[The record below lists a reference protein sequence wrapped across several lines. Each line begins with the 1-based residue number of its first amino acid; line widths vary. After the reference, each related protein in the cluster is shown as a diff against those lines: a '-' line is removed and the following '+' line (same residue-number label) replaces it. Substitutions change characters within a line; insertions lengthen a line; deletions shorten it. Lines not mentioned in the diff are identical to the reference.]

1 MKRVIFSAVIFS
13 MAAVSSAYEKVEFK
27 GMIQN
32 PAFQKPAAIALNGTK
47 VYVADSKVNAVF
59 VFDLEGKFLKKIEGA
74 LKAPE
79 AAAFGG
85 GNLYVADTGNSR
97 VAVFDPEG
105 KMLFSF
111 SSPGDAPGQLKAP
124 KGIAYGPDSRLYVS
138 NTGASRI
145 DVFNADG
152 IYLYGFPVAKS
163 DGVTKLNPAK
173 LTLTISG
180 DILVSDPEKS
190 VIQRY
195 DRAGKLLK
203 EYSLANNG
211 LAADKYGFFYLIN
224 AKEGKVRELN
234 ENGEPIGVFGT
245 KGKGKSEFRNLRDI
259 VISDAGLLYLCDD
272 ENKKVVMINLVSAEL
287 PAPLAAAPVLDRFTV
302 KGPVAKFNNKADVF
316 TVTPD
321 GKIVAWLPEAKELA
335 LLEKD
340 TKKTLV
346 REGKLQGQVRGPRG
360 VFVDGKG
367 LIYVADTGNDRVQ
380 IFNPDG
386 TYNNMFGES
395 GSGEG
400 QFRSP
405 SSVVV
410 NSVGN
415 IYVADTKNKV
425 VKVFNADGMFLFV
438 IGPVLG
444 NVTLMSP
451 LSVRCDQNKNV
462 YILDSVLKKVVVTDA
477 MGKFL
482 RLWDDSGNLQEPASL
497 ASDGKGFF
505 YLLDKGTF
513 NVKIFD
519 ENGAFTASFFAKGRS
534 ERELWAPQFLAFRND
549 KIYISDMESSRLTA
563 FDISYLP
570 EQPSEMAAE
579 AGEKSVKLAWQAKAN
594 AWTGG
599 FKVFRGTVPGEL
611 KELAEAKGKS
621 YEDKALQPQ
630 TTYYYASAGLS
641 VTGVQGS
648 LAAPAAV
655 YFKGPDAPVPAPVA
669 TPEPAAAAASEGPR
683 KNAAPLEI
691 IAPKLDYI
699 FSANYKQHSPLSEKK
714 KPIGVVTV
722 QNNTDSDFS
731 GVMLSFF
738 SSEIM
743 ESPSSNDV
751 GDVKAGSKVEVPVYA
766 TFSNRVL
773 NITEDT
779 PIQCKMTLTY
789 YKDGEEKTYTMNKPM
804 KILSRDAIVW
814 DNTARLA
821 NFITVKDTP
830 VVEFKAF
837 AQGEKKNLGDAGAN
851 ISEKLLTGLLI
862 WEALGDQGVG
872 YQADPV
878 NSYAA
883 VKSTQGLML
892 DTVQFPRKTLKLK
905 SGDCDDLTALFAT
918 LYEGSGL
925 HTALLDYPGH
935 IALMFDTGETDANA
949 VGLPEESLIKYD
961 NTLWVGVE
969 VTMVG
974 KSFYDAIVYEADMYR
989 KSAADVRVIDVR
1001 TARDEFEPVTLPDT
1015 ETDKYTSAGL
1025 TDRVKEAI
1033 AALTAARYAY
1043 LKEYYGNILRET
1055 PDDIEANL
1063 TLGIYHAEYKAYGA
1077 ASGCF
1082 GKVLAKEPF
1091 NAAALNNLGNLRFNE
1106 GKYDEAKEYYF
1117 KSTKADPF
1125 DGSVWLNLARV
1136 SAKLG
1141 KKDDVKMFAD
1151 KAVKL
1156 EAGLGDV
1163 AKMLSK

>member
-1 MKRVIFSAVIFS
+1 MKRLIFVAVFFA
-13 MAAVSSAYEKVEFK
+13 MAAVSSAYEKIEFK
-27 GMIQN
+27 SLITN
-32 PAFQKPAAIALNGTK
+32 PAFQKPSALAVAGGK
-47 VYVADSKVNAVF
+47 LFVADAKVNAVF

-79 AAAFGG
+79 AVAVGG
-85 GNLYVADTGNSR
+85 GKLYVADTGNSR
-97 VAVFDPEG
+97 VAVFDEEG
-105 KMLFSF
+105 KMLWAF
-111 SSPGDAPGQLKAP
+111 SSPGDAPGQVKGP
-124 KGIAYGPDSRLYVS
+124 RGIAYGPDNRVYLA
-138 NTGASRI
+138 NTGGSRVE
-145 DVFNADG
+145 VFNSDG
-152 IYLYGFPVAKS
+152 IYLYGFPVAKQ
-163 DGVTKLNPAK
+163 DGVTKLKPVK
-173 LTLTISG
+173 LSLSRAG
-180 DILVSDPEKS
+180 DILVSDPEKA
-190 VIQRY
+190 VLQRY
-195 DRAGKLLK
+195 DRTGKLLK
-203 EYSLANNG
+203 EYSMPNDG
-211 LAADKYGFFYLIN
+211 AAFDRYGYKFAIN
-224 AKEGKVRELN
+224 SKDGKIMEIS
-234 ENGEPIGVFGT
+234 EAGEKIGTFGT
-245 KGKGKSEFRNLRDI
+245 RGKGKSEFRKLRDI
-259 VISDAGLLYLCDD
+259 AIDRDGNIYLCDE
-272 ENKKVVMINLVSAEL
+272 ENKKVVVIKVTTAYSGPRLTEADI
-287 PAPLAAAPVLDRFTV
+287 LDRFMV
-302 KGPVAKFNNKADVF
+302 KGPTAKFPYKTDVF
-316 TVTPD
+316 AVTP
-321 GKIVAWLPEAKELA
+321 GGALVAWLPEAKELA

-346 REGKLQGQVRGPRG
+346 REGKLQGQLRAPKSLL
-360 VFVDGKG
+360 VDAKG
-367 LIYVADTGNDRVQ
+367 LIYAADTGNDRIQ

-400 QFRSP
+400 QFRAP
-405 SSVVV
+405 SGVAV
-410 NSVGN
+410 NSMGN
-415 IYVADTKNKV
+415 IYVADTKNK
-425 VKVFNADGMFLFV
+425 KIKAFSADGMFMFAV
-438 IGPVLG
+438 GPELG
-444 NVTLMSP
+444 NVLLASP
-451 LSVRCDQNKNV
+451 VSIACDENKNV

-482 RLWDDSGNLQEPASL
+482 RLWDDSGSLQDPASL
-497 ASDGKGFF
+497 VYDGKGFF
-505 YLLDKGTF
+505 YILDRGTF

-519 ENGAFTASFFAKGRS
+519 AAGKFTASFFARGRS
-534 ERELWAPQFLAFRND
+534 ERELWSPQDLAFSAD
-549 KIYISDMESSRLTA
+549 KIYVSDKETSRLVA
-563 FDISYLP
+563 FDVSYLP
-570 EQPSEMAAE
+570 EQPFELSAE
-579 AGEKSVKLAWQAKAN
+579 AGKKSVKLAWQAKDN
-594 AWTGG
+594 AWTRG
-599 FKVFRGTVPGEL
+599 FKVFRASGSDDMEEAG
-611 KELAEAKGKS
+611 AAKGKAF
-621 YEDKALQPQ
+621 EDTALKPD
-630 TTYYYASAGLS
+630 TTYYYYTAALSVSGQQGGLS
-641 VTGVQGS
+641 R
-648 LAAPAAV
+648 PAEV
-655 YFKGPDAPVPAPVA
+655 YFKGADAPAPVA
-669 TPEPAAAAASEGPR
+669 APEPAAAAAEGPR

-743 ESPSSNDV
+743 ESASSNEV

-837 AQGEKKNLGDAGAN
+837 AQGEKKNIGDAGDN
-851 ISEKLLTGLLI
+851 VSEKLLTGLLI
-862 WEALGDQGVG
+862 WEALGDHGVG

-883 VKSTQGLML
+883 VKSTQNLML

-949 VGLPEESLIKYD
+949 VGLPEESLIKYN

-989 KSAADVRVIDVR
+989 KSAADVKVIDVR
-1001 TARDEFEPVTLPDT
+1001 SARDEFEPVTLPDT
-1015 ETDKYTSAGL
+1015 ETDKYASAGL

-1033 AALTAARYAY
+1033 TALTAARYDH

-1063 TLGIYHAEYKAYGA
+1063 TLGIYHAEYKAYGE

-1091 NAAALNNLGNLRFNE
+1091 NAAALNNMGNLRFAE
-1106 GKYDEAKEYYF
+1106 GKFEEAKDFYF

-1141 KKDDVKMFAD
+1141 KKDDVKMFAE
-1151 KAVKL
+1151 KAVKI
-1156 EAGLGDV
+1156 EEGLGDI